1 MNSHKI
7 VTNPILLTAIAEANH
22 LDFELVN
29 KTYIG
34 SETVNNIGEPL
45 PTSFEH
51 NGIKYQF
58 KKLASKTFLT
68 FEKSIKIW

>member
-1 MNSHKI
+1 MNAHKV

-29 KTYIG
+29 KTYTG
-34 SETVNNIGEPL
+34 KDFVNNIGEPL

-51 NGIKYQF
+51 NGIKYQL
-58 KKLASKTFLT
+58 KKFETVNKTFLV
-68 FEKSIKIW
+68 FIDNK